1 MMFLKFF
8 MDASNSNNNLNKWIL
23 MGCIGFFYGFSIKHL
38 DLNLKNNNVPN
49 YLLRLGVIF

>member
-1 MMFLKFF
+1 